1 MRVKRWVWVGE
12 SGCGKSTLGCAILR
26 LYEPTGGE
34 VILHDGDEKLSVL
47 ELSPREMR
55 QVRANM
61 QMIFQDPFA
70 SLNER
75 MTVLDNVIE
84 PLVCNDIG
92 TSQERE
98 AKAENLLMQ
107 VGLQKEHLRRY
118 PHSFSGGQRQADRHR
133 SCPVH

>member
-1 MRVKRWVWVGE
+1 MNKNGRPVLEVRDLRQFFPIQAGFLRRTVGYVKAVNGVSFTINAGETLGLVGE

-34 VILHDGDEKLSVL
+34 VILHDGDTELSVL

-84 PLVCNDIG
+84 PLVCNDING
-92 TSQERE
+92 S
-98 AKAENLLMQ
+98 
-107 VGLQKEHLRRY
+107 
-118 PHSFSGGQRQADRHR
+118 
-133 SCPVH
+133 